1 MTGYS
6 VFTELTNWYNCG
18 QMMLNAGLLCDSVLM
33 CRNYRVVGMLDIAW
47 EIDTVLGQDRSGL
60 MIYTVPDVKLTFSTV
75 VTTVGVY
82 TTVDIARTFLS
93 VATAV
98 SIVLLGLLLLLLPF
112 IMVSIN
118 LYLQVYSIL
127 RIKAMNC

>member
-1 MTGYS
+1 
-6 VFTELTNWYNCG
+6 
-18 QMMLNAGLLCDSVLM
+18 MLNAGLLCDSVLM